1 MVSTNKKDNPIID
14 SKTQLLE
21 WFESGVKSVEKW
33 RIGTEHE
40 KFAYNLKDYSPLSYK
55 GSPGIQDLLAGMQ
68 RFGWTP
74 VFEGEHV
81 IALSSSD
88 GSNISLEPGG
98 QFELSGAPL
107 ETLHQTCDEVQ
118 EHLRQ
123 IRQVNKDLGIGM
135 IGIGF
140 HPYLRREDV
149 PWMPKN
155 RYQIMRDYMPKKGS
169 MGLDMMLRTCTV
181 QVNLDF
187 SSEKDMARK
196 MRVGMALQPIV
207 TALFSNSPFYE
218 GKATNY
224 KSFRSRVWTDVDP
237 DRSGILPFVFEDNF
251 SFEHYMEYALDVPMY
266 FIIRDG
272 KYIDVSGQSFRD
284 FLNCNLVSFPGEKPL
299 IKDWEDHL
307 TTLFPEVRLKQFI
320 EMRGADGGPWRRVCA
335 LPAFWVGLLYDS
347 STLDE
352 SYQMIKDWKFEEVNE
367 LRNKIPESGL
377 DSMFRNRKVIE
388 IAREALELSRKGLKN
403 RQKLDFW
410 SQDESH
416 FLSTLEQI
424 VDSGITPAENKL
436 AAFNGRWGQN
446 VNRAFEEYAY

>member
-1 MVSTNKKDNPIID
+1 MVKFRNNIK
-14 SKTQLLE
+14 
-21 WFESGVKSVEKW
+21 
-33 RIGTEHE
+33 RI
-40 KFAYNLKDYSPLSYK
+40 
-55 GSPGIQDLLAGMQ
+55 
-68 RFGWTP
+68 
-74 VFEGEHV
+74 
-81 IALSSSD
+81 
-88 GSNISLEPGG
+88 
-98 QFELSGAPL
+98 
-107 ETLHQTCDEVQ
+107 
-118 EHLRQ
+118 
-123 IRQVNKDLGIGM
+123 
-135 IGIGF
+135 
-140 HPYLRREDV
+140 RR
-149 PWMPKN
+149 WHKN
-155 RYQIMRDYMPKKGS
+155 FTI
-169 MGLDMMLRTCTV
+169 
-181 QVNLDF
+181 F
-187 SSEKDMARK
+187 
-196 MRVGMALQPIV
+196 
-207 TALFSNSPFYE
+207 SPFYE